1 MNSMNQKIISILK
14 NREIVVD
21 IVSTLFLLSL
31 QIGLYYVHIGGR
43 DIPLEVDL
51 NYTSGMLKTVEV
63 AKDHKNRPIKHIR
76 IHDIKKNQYIT
87 ISCGDHVFPK
97 YLLTDCSYLDK
108 YNNRSV
114 TVGWYKQND
123 ILWFSNDIPQMA
135 VLDVDG
141 VGRVVSYYTTIAEA
155 RFDNRLFFLAIFFG
169 NIYFLVALYKGFDR
183 DLSEKNKDINLKV

>member
-1 MNSMNQKIISILK
+1 MNQKIISILK

-21 IVSTLFLLSL
+21 IISTLFLLFL

-43 DIPLEVDL
+43 DIPLELDL
-51 NYTSGMLKTVEV
+51 NYTSGILKTVEV

-135 VLDVDG
+135 VFDVDG
-141 VGRVVSYYTTIAEA
+141 VGRVVSYDTTIAGA

-169 NIYFLVALYKGFDR
+169 NIYFLVALYKGFNR

>member
-1 MNSMNQKIISILK
+1 MLEKFILIWQY
-14 NREIVVD
+14 REFRSNILFA
-21 IVSTLFLLSL
+21 LFLLFL

-51 NYTSGMLKTVEV
+51 NYTSGILNTVEV
-63 AKDHKNRPIKHIR
+63 AKDHKNQPIKHIR
-76 IHDIKKNQYIT
+76 IHDIKKNQYVT

-108 YNNRSV
+108 YNNKSV

-135 VLDVDG
+135 VLDVDD
-141 VGRVVSYYTTIAEA
+141 VGSVVGYHTTIDKAN
-155 RFDNRLFFLAIFFG
+155 FDNILFILPIIIINIIFIIGFYI
-169 NIYFLVALYKGFDR
+169 NINNSR
-183 DLSEKNKDINLKV
+183 ENNNIN